1 MRRNIWSLFVLI
13 VLGGLGI
20 LAAIISYSW
29 HVQLKEQ
36 LQAYNSRTELIA
48 EVTRSVLATEEKL
61 LDVLGSELLSTD
73 QPLASQQNIAILNRF
88 LDVNP
93 VLMGLGV
100 SNAEGEFLLVSSNI
114 DITKLHNLL
123 QHKDTRDS
131 FLRTLHSSKMVLGR
145 TYQVPSLQRWI
156 IPLRK
161 ALRDERGQVLA
172 VVSSAIDLSAASQL
186 LQRQGQAGGKIW
198 LLRSHDNYLQ
208 FIDGEH
214 SDKTLYKEPLP
225 TAAVRLFERALQEHN
240 GIDLATMRSRQ
251 QAWSYR
257 LKRENKPL
265 LGAAMFL
272 PEYSLWV
279 LSETTE
285 HVLRQGFSGR
295 IALYAAVYA
304 VLVLVLFLLFRSI
317 ASAEHQQR
325 QQLFHTINHDG
336 LTNLP
341 NRNYLLEHVHGW
353 MDQERSFYVMFI
365 DMDNFKGVND
375 SFGHDCGDQVLIEL
389 AHRLQRHV
397 QDGEILARL
406 GSDEFIL
413 LMTLE
418 DQEQVR
424 RRAEAIIQSVSRD
437 YAVYGFNFQLGAS
450 IGAAR
455 YPQHGRSMNDLL
467 RAADIAMHEA
477 KKARNAVH
485 FYHDEMETGYLRK
498 IRIEQR
504 LRSALSGG
512 HLFMVYQPQVSHDGC
527 MLGVEALIR
536 WKDSELGFVPPDEFI
551 GVAETTGLMP
561 AIGEF
566 VVSTA
571 MREMTLLQQHLGQNF
586 DIAINISVKQ
596 FLQAGFADGIREQID
611 HYRLRPHLLTLEI
624 TESVFIEDLQMVLP
638 ILNELHDMG
647 VRISLDDFGTGYSSL
662 SVLRLL
668 PIDELK
674 IDKSFIDDIRTDQTA
689 HKMAQ
694 SVIAIGK
701 NYGMSVLA
709 EGVETADQKDMLIKD
724 GCDRYQGYY
733 FARPMPAAELAV
745 FIRESPAIYL

>member
-1 MRRNIWSLFVLI
+1 MRRNIWSLFVFI
-13 VLGGLGI
+13 VLGGLGL

-29 HVQLKEQ
+29 HAQLSEHT
-36 LQAYNSRTELIA
+36 LTYSNRAELMG
-48 EVTRSVLATEEKL
+48 ETVRSVLAAEEML
-61 LDVLGSELLSTD
+61 LDVLGDELLNSPDTLHGPGPV
-73 QPLASQQNIAILNRF
+73 PL
-88 LDVNP
+88 LDRLLEVNP
-93 VLMGLGV
+93 VLVGFGLAGPD
-100 SNAEGEFLLVSSNI
+100 GEFLQTSSNA
-114 DITKLHNLL
+114 LGSNQPNLL
-123 QHKDTRDS
+123 QHPDTRDS
-131 FLRTLHSSKMVLGR
+131 FLRALHSRQMVLGR
-145 TYQVPSLQRWI
+145 TYLMPSLQRWI

-161 ALRDERGQVLA
+161 ALRDDDGNVVA
-172 VVSSAIDLSAASQL
+172 VMTSGIDLSTASDLFQ
-186 LQRQGQAGGKIW
+186 QRSQQDRTW
-198 LLRSHDNYLQ
+198 LVRAHDNYLQ
-208 FIDGEH
+208 FSTVVEEEEG
-214 SDKTLYKEPLP
+214 YAQPLA
-225 TAAVRLFERALQEHN
+225 TATVRSMERALQQDN
-240 GIDLATMRSRQ
+240 GVDLATIRQ
-251 QAWSYR
+251 GKGAWGYR
-257 LKRENKPL
+257 LQRDGESV

-272 PEYSLWV
+272 PRHDLWV
-279 LSETTE
+279 LAETPE
-285 HVLRQGFSGR
+285 QPLRSGFLGR
-295 IALYAAVYA
+295 VAIYAALYSV
-304 VLVLVLFLLFRSI
+304 VVLVLFALFRAI
-317 ASAEHQQR
+317 ARAEDLQR
-325 QQLFHTINHDG
+325 QQLFFTANHDG

-353 MDQERSFYVMFI
+353 MDEDRGFFVMFI

-389 AHRLQRHV
+389 SHRLLRHV
-397 QDGEILARL
+397 EDGEVLARL
-406 GSDEFIL
+406 GGDEFIL
-413 LMTLE
+413 LLTTA

-424 RRAEAIIQSVSRD
+424 QRANAIIDSVSRD

-450 IGAAR
+450 IGVAR
-455 YPQHGRSMNDLL
+455 YPLHGRSMNDLL

-477 KKARNAVH
+477 KKTRNSVN
-485 FYHDEMETGYLRK
+485 FYHDEMESGYLRK

-504 LRSALSGG
+504 LRSALTGG
-512 HLFMVYQPQVSHDGC
+512 HLFMVYQPQVSHDGR

-536 WKDSELGFVPPDEFI
+536 WKDDELGFVPPDEFI

-571 MREMTLLQQHLGQNF
+571 MREMTLLQQHLEESF

-596 FLQAGFADGIREQID
+596 FLLAGFVDGIREQID
-611 HYRLRPHLLTLEI
+611 HYRLQPELVTLEI

-647 VRISLDDFGTGYSSL
+647 VRISLDDFGTGFSSL

-709 EGVETADQKDMLIKD
+709 EGVETADQKELLMAD
-724 GCDRYQGYY
+724 GCDRYQGYH
-733 FARPMPAAELAV
+733 FAKPMPAAELAV

>member
-1 MRRNIWSLFVLI
+1 MRRNIWSLFVFI
-13 VLGGLGI
+13 VLGGLVL
-20 LAAIISYSW
+20 LAAIVGYGWHAQLDENLRTYSNR
-29 HVQLKEQ
+29 
-36 LQAYNSRTELIA
+36 AELMG
-48 EVTRSVLATEEKL
+48 ETVRSVLAAEEML
-61 LDVLGSELLSTD
+61 LDILGDELLDAPDALQGSRPV
-73 QPLASQQNIAILNRF
+73 PL
-88 LDVNP
+88 LDRLLEVNP
-93 VLMGLGV
+93 VLVGFGLA
-100 SNAEGEFLLVSSNI
+100 SPDGEFLQASSNA
-114 DITKLHNLL
+114 LGSNQPNLL
-123 QHKDTRDS
+123 QHPDTRDS
-131 FLRTLHSSKMVLGR
+131 FLRALHSRHMVLGR
-145 TYQVPSLQRWI
+145 TYLMPSLQRWI

-161 ALRDERGQVLA
+161 ALRDDRGNVVA
-172 VVSSAIDLSAASQL
+172 VMTSGIDLSTASDLFQ
-186 LQRQGQAGGKIW
+186 QRLSDQDRTWI
-198 LLRSHDNYLQ
+198 LRTHDNYLQ
-208 FIDGEH
+208 FTTSAGG
-214 SDKTLYKEPLP
+214 SNNYAQPLE
-225 TAAVRLFERALQEHN
+225 TAVVRAIERALQQDN
-240 GIDLATMRSRQ
+240 GVDLATVRMGKG
-251 QAWSYR
+251 AWGYR
-257 LKRENKPL
+257 LHRDGEPV

-272 PEYSLWV
+272 PIYDLWV
-279 LSETTE
+279 FTETPE
-285 HVLRQGFSGR
+285 QPLRTVFLGR
-295 IALYAAVYA
+295 VAIYAALYGV
-304 VLVLVLFLLFRSI
+304 VVLVLFALFRAI
-317 ASAEHQQR
+317 ARAEDLQR
-325 QQLFHTINHDG
+325 QQLFFTANHDG

-353 MDQERSFYVMFI
+353 MDEDRGFFVMFI

-389 AHRLQRHV
+389 SHRLQRHV
-397 QDGEILARL
+397 EDGEVLARL
-406 GSDEFIL
+406 GGDEFIL
-413 LMTLE
+413 LLTTT
-418 DQEQVR
+418 DQDRVR
-424 RRAEAIIQSVSRD
+424 QRANAIIDSVSRD
-437 YAVYGFNFQLGAS
+437 YTVYGFNFQLGAS
-450 IGAAR
+450 IGVAR
-455 YPQHGRSMNDLL
+455 YPLHGRSMNDLL

-477 KKARNAVH
+477 KKARNSVH
-485 FYHDEMETGYLRK
+485 FYHDEMESGYLRK

-512 HLFMVYQPQVSHDGC
+512 HLFMVYQPQVSHDGR

-536 WKDSELGFVPPDEFI
+536 WKDDELGFVPPDEFI
-551 GVAETTGLMP
+551 GVAESTGLMP

-571 MREMTLLQQHLGQNF
+571 MREMTLLQQHLGERF

-596 FLQAGFADGIREQID
+596 FLQAGFAEGVREQIS
-611 HYRLRPHLLTLEI
+611 HYRLRPELVTLEI

-647 VRISLDDFGTGYSSL
+647 VRISLDDFGTGFSSL

-709 EGVETADQKDMLIKD
+709 EGVETADQKELLMAD
-724 GCDRYQGYY
+724 GCDRYQGYH

>member
-1 MRRNIWSLFVLI
+1 MLI
-13 VLGGLGI
+13 VIGGLGI

-29 HVQLKEQ
+29 HQQLRDH
-36 LQAYNSRTELIA
+36 LRAYSDRAELIGETA
-48 EVTRSVLATEEKL
+48 RSVLAAEEML
-61 LDVLGSELLSTD
+61 LDVLGNELINAPDAMAGLKPV
-73 QPLASQQNIAILNRF
+73 PL
-88 LDVNP
+88 LDRLLQVNP
-93 VLMGLGV
+93 VLVGFGLVGPD
-100 SNAEGEFLLVSSNI
+100 GEFMQVSSNVLS
-114 DITKLHNLL
+114 DNLHNLL
-123 QHKDTRDS
+123 QHSETRDS
-131 FLRTLHSSKMVLGR
+131 FLRALHSRHMVLGR
-145 TYQVPSLQRWI
+145 TYFMPSLQRWI

-161 ALRDERGQVLA
+161 ALRDDQGNVIA
-172 VVSSAIDLSAASQL
+172 VMTSGINLSEASELFQKQIRPHDTVRL
-186 LQRQGQAGGKIW
+186 V
-198 LLRSHDNYLQ
+198 RSQDNYLQ
-208 FIDGEH
+208 YTAGIDASE
-214 SDKTLYKEPLP
+214 DQYAQPVATQ
-225 TAAVRLFERALQEHN
+225 AVRAVERSLQE
-240 GIDLATMRSRQ
+240 ISSADLATIRYGDK
-251 QAWSYR
+251 AWGYR
-257 LKRENKPL
+257 VERHDQHW

-272 PEYSLWV
+272 PNYGLWV
-279 LSETTE
+279 LTETPE
-285 HVLRQGFSGR
+285 RLLRQDFMGR
-295 IALYAAVYA
+295 VAIYGALYAV
-304 VLVLVLFLLFRSI
+304 VVLVLFALFRSI
-317 ASAEHQQR
+317 SSAEDQQR
-325 QQLFHTINHDG
+325 KQLFYMVNHDG

-353 MDQERSFYVMFI
+353 MDEGRSFYVMFI

-389 AHRLQRHV
+389 THRLQRHV
-397 QDGEILARL
+397 EDGEVLARL
-406 GSDEFIL
+406 GGDEFIL
-413 LMTLE
+413 LMETHEQDKARTRALE
-418 DQEQVR
+418 
-424 RRAEAIIQSVSRD
+424 IIKSVSKD

-455 YPQHGRSMNDLL
+455 YPQHGNSMNDLL

-477 KKARNAVH
+477 KKERNAVH
-485 FYHDEMETGYLRK
+485 FYHDEMESGYLRK

-512 HLFMVYQPQVSHDGC
+512 HLFMVYQPQVSHDGR

-536 WKDSELGFVPPDEFI
+536 WKDDELGFVPPDEFI

-566 VVSTA
+566 VVNTA
-571 MREMTLLQQHLGQNF
+571 MREMTLLQQHLRQQF

-596 FLQAGFADGIREQID
+596 FLQAGFVAGIREHIN
-611 HYRLRPHLLTLEI
+611 HYRIEPKYLTLEI

-638 ILNELHDMG
+638 ALNELHDMG
-647 VRISLDDFGTGYSSL
+647 VRISLDDFGTGFSSL

-701 NYGMSVLA
+701 NYNMSVLA
-709 EGVETADQKDMLIKD
+709 EGVETAEQKALLIED
-724 GCDRYQGYY
+724 GCDRFQGYH
-733 FARPMPAAELAV
+733 FAKPMPAAELAV